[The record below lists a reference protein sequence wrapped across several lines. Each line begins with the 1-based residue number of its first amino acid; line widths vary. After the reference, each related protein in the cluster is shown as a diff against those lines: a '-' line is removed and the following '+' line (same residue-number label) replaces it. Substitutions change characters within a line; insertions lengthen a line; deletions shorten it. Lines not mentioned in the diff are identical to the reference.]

1 MHSLLV
7 EIGLSIACDQISLSS
22 SVMCSPHKII
32 EPKVHLIGIRGFA

>member
-22 SVMCSPHKII
+22 YVVCSPDKIS
-32 EPKVHLIGIRGFA
+32 EPKVHLIGIRGFT